1 MAKYDEEFQRNAVD
15 HLIKTGKSLKQ
26 VAEDLGISDGALRL
40 WRDKYINESGSAQQ
54 GTLREENERLKKEIA
69 ELRVERDILKKK
81 SVGIFSNP
89 RK

>member
-15 HLIKTGKSLKQ
+15 HLVNTGKSLRQ
-26 VAEDLGISDGALRL
+26 VAHDLGVSDGALKL
-40 WRDKYINESGSAQQ
+40 WRDKYLNESGGPQQ
-54 GTLREENERLKKEIA
+54 ENLREENERLKKENA
-69 ELRVERDILKKK
+69 ELRVERDILKK

>member
-26 VAEDLGISDGALRL
+26 VATDLGISDGALRL
-40 WRDKYINESGSAQQ
+40 WRDKYFKEPGGPQQ
-54 GTLREENERLKKEIA
+54 DHLREEIERLKKENA
-69 ELRVERDILKKK
+69 ELRVERDILKK

>member
-15 HLIKTGKSLKQ
+15 HLIKTGKSVKR

-40 WRDKYINESGSAQQ
+40 WRDKYINEPGGAQQ
-54 GTLREENERLKKEIA
+54 ENLREENERLKKEIA
-69 ELRVERDILKKK
+69 ELRVERDILKK

>member
-15 HLIKTGKSLKQ
+15 HLIKTGKSVRQ
-26 VAEDLGISDGALRL
+26 VADDLGVSDGALRL
-40 WRDKYINESGSAQQ
+40 WRDKYINEPGGAQQ
-54 GTLREENERLKKEIA
+54 GNLREENERLKKENA
-69 ELRVERDILKKK
+69 ELRTERDILKK

>member
-15 HLIKTGKSLKQ
+15 HLIKTGKSAKR

-40 WRDKYINESGSAQQ
+40 WRDKYVNEPGGAQQ
-54 GTLREENERLKKEIA
+54 ENLREENERLKKENA
-69 ELRVERDILKKK
+69 ELRVERDILKK